1 MLNKLTANK
10 DTGRTD
16 KLPRIF
22 QVLSALLFLAPLS
35 SAADTIFGV
44 HASAHVWMPEL
55 SGEIGQTT
63 AAFDFSSDF
72 DGGDGDSTSV
82 LVAIEHPI
90 PVVPNFQFRTTPL
103 EWTGASESASG
114 TLGGVI
120 TINGAVDAALD
131 IDSQDGTLY
140 YEVLDNW
147 VSLDLGLT
155 GRFLDGF
162 VEVQETNGLV
172 QDRLDIEVLIPML
185 YGHARFDLPFS
196 GLAAG
201 VRGNAIAFSGS
212 NLIDLEAYL
221 QLDFDLIPAFDVG
234 IQGGFRRL
242 SLELDDVDDLNSDA
256 ALDGAYIALT
266 AHF

>member
-1 MLNKLTANK
+1 M
-10 DTGRTD
+10 
-16 KLPRIF
+16 
-22 QVLSALLFLAPLS
+22 
-35 SAADTIFGV
+35 
-44 HASAHVWMPEL
+44 
-55 SGEIGQTT
+55 
-63 AAFDFSSDF
+63 
-72 DGGDGDSTSV
+72 
-82 LVAIEHPI
+82 
-90 PVVPNFQFRTTPL
+90 
-103 EWTGASESASG
+103 
-114 TLGGVI
+114 
-120 TINGAVDAALD
+120 D
-131 IDSQDGTLY
+131 IDSLDGTLY

-172 QDRLDIEVLIPML
+172 QDRLDIEVLVPML

-242 SLELDDVDDLNSDA
+242 SLELDDVDNLNSDA
-256 ALDGAYIALT
+256 AFDGAYVALT